1 MNGANDMSPEEAW
14 ARYENVDS
22 QHERVC
28 CVSPTT
34 IDLTGTTDTSGS
46 IEPIVVDETNASAET
61 TNVDAGDDERPI
73 VVDEAVE
80 RLFVG

>member
-1 MNGANDMSPEEAW
+1 MNE
-14 ARYENVDS
+14 
-22 QHERVC
+22 
-28 CVSPTT
+28 CVACPQDPFNIVVVNKPTAVVRPTT

-46 IEPIVVDETNASAET
+46 IEPIVVDETNTSAET
-61 TNVDAGDDERPI
+61 TDVDAGDDERPI